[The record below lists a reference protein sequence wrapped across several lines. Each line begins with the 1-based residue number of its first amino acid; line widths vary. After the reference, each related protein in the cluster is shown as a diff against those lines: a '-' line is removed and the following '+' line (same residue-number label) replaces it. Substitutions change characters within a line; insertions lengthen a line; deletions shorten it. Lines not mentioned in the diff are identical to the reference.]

1 MRRSLILDVVVR
13 LVFHSALMLGLFL
26 LFTGHNRPGGG
37 FVGGLVAGAALSL
50 RYVAGG
56 IEEVRDTL
64 PLRPWTLLGAGLVVA
79 TSTALVPLL
88 LGRHLME
95 HMKLDLELW
104 LLGGLHL
111 NTTLFF
117 DIGVSLVVVGMVLLL
132 LVAFGE
138 RLPIFG
144 TPLDQQRAVLP
155 LPRTRL
161 RTLLRTER
169 NLEMGRH
176 PAMSAP

>member
-1 MRRSLILDVVVR
+1 VRRSLILDVTVR
-13 LVFHSALMLGLFL
+13 LVFHSALLLGLFL

-56 IEEVRDTL
+56 IEEVRETL

-79 TSTALVPLL
+79 TSTALVPLVA
-88 LGRHLME
+88 GRQLME
-95 HMKLDLELW
+95 HAKVDVDLGF
-104 LLGGLHL
+104 LGVAHL

-117 DIGVSLVVVGMVLLL
+117 DTGVALVVIGMVLLL

-138 RLPIFG
+138 RLPTFG
-144 TPLDQQRAVLP
+144 TPWQQQR
-155 LPRTRL
+155 
-161 RTLLRTER
+161 
-169 NLEMGRH
+169 GRR
-176 PAMSAP
+176 

>member
-37 FVGGLVAGAALSL
+37 FVGGLVASAAVAL

-64 PLRPWTLLGAGLVVA
+64 PVRPWTLLGTGLTLA
-79 TSTALVPLL
+79 ASTTLLPLAF
-88 LGRHLME
+88 GRQLME
-95 HMKLDLELW
+95 HARLDAD
-104 LLGGLHL
+104 LGPLGAFHL
-111 NTTLFF
+111 NTALFF
-117 DIGVSLVVVGMVLLL
+117 DIGVSFVVVGMVLTL

-138 RLPIFG
+138 RLPLFG
-144 TPLDQQRAVLP
+144 APW
-155 LPRTRL
+155 
-161 RTLLRTER
+161 LLRE
-169 NLEMGRH
+169 GR
-176 PAMSAP
+176 

>member
-56 IEEVRDTL
+56 IDEVRDTL
-64 PLRPWTLLGAGLVVA
+64 PLRPWTLLGAGLVVG

-88 LGRHLME
+88 FGRQFME
-95 HMKLDLELW
+95 HAKLDAH
-104 LLGGLHL
+104 LGPLGAFHL
-111 NTTLFF
+111 NTALFF
-117 DIGVSLVVVGMVLLL
+117 DVGVALVVIGMVLLL

-138 RLPIFG
+138 RLPLFG
-144 TPLDQQRAVLP
+144 APWT
-155 LPRTRL
+155 L
-161 RTLLRTER
+161 REDR
-169 NLEMGRH
+169 
-176 PAMSAP
+176 